1 MEAGSLQAFKT
12 SLERW
17 KPDICTFSTPVG
29 RQNDGSRIYMH
40 VHVVH
45 GPRLQINNRIMV
57 PVGNHWLMRPGSLLL
72 SLFFKNSCWW
82 IGGHLDRLYI
92 MWIYFLP
99 PPSLPPL
106 SHVAQFFFRLSHF
119 LTFLSFPSINC
130 ELFFLL
136 LSFSCLSFLFMC
148 FVLSVMVFLPICMDN
163 SLLFLVLIVNCFPHP
178 VRVDNDK
185 DNNNGNLLL
194 QTWTAQ

>member
-1 MEAGSLQAFKT
+1 MD
-12 SLERW
+12 RR
-17 KPDICTFSTPVG
+17 PPRPPV
-29 RQNDGSRIYMH
+29 YH
-40 VHVVH
+40 V
-45 GPRLQINNRIMV
+45 N
-57 PVGNHWLMRPGSLLL
+57 
-72 SLFFKNSCWW
+72 LFFT
-82 IGGHLDRLYI
+82 
-92 MWIYFLP
+92 

-106 SHVAQFFFRLSHF
+106 SPVAQFFFRSSHF

-136 LSFSCLSFLFMC
+136 LSVSCLSFLFMC

-194 QTWTAQ
+194 QT